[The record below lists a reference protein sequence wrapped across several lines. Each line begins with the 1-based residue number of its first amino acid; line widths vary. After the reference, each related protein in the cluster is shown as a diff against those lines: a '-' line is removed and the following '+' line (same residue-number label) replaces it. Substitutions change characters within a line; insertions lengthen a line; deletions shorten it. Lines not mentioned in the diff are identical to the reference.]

1 MMLFHTSVL
10 RHPTARSL
18 HAAWLELKD
27 CTVGILPTVA
37 EQLAPTSAGAIGSG
51 RNLAGALLDYHGAH
65 GATPTARRL
74 AEDSWWWTVWND
86 ASSPY
91 AAIEFTR
98 TDSDHVA
105 RLLDD
110 IDPRGFP
117 GCRPDEV
124 RRSPEARIVCEAVAL
139 EAWLSLRTDMAV
151 IDHVEINR
159 WAVEAGHRNKDTS
172 DLLLYDADVSMVQW
186 TYEPEDIQ
194 RWIQAGL
201 LACWP
206 KDDDAPAAD
215 VLRNTR
221 RHIGAMAL
229 TGTLPAGG
237 QRLLNCLNTHPDPIG
252 LVEETRR
259 RLPSPTVEA
268 ERRHPRRHAGP
279 PLPPQPP
286 EPETPPYGET
296 HESDTPNND
305 KIEEY

>member
-18 HAAWLELKD
+18 YAAWLELKD
-27 CTVGILPTVA
+27 CAVGIPPTVA

-65 GATPTARRL
+65 GATPTTRRL
-74 AEDSWWWTVWND
+74 AEESWWWTVWND

-91 AAIEFTR
+91 VAIEFTR

-105 RLLDD
+105 QLLDG

-124 RRSPEARIVCEAVAL
+124 RRSAEARIVCETIAC
-139 EAWLSLRTDMAV
+139 EAWLCLRTDMRV

-159 WAVEAGHRNKDTS
+159 WAVEAGHRNEDTS

-186 TYEPEDIQ
+186 TYQPEDIQ

-206 KDDDAPAAD
+206 EDDDAPAAD
-215 VLRNTR
+215 VLRNTH

-229 TGTLPAGG
+229 AGTLPAGG

-268 ERRHPRRHAGP
+268 ERCHPGRHAGP
-279 PLPPQPP
+279 PPLPQPPQPRAP
-286 EPETPPYGET
+286 RSLETGDTET
-296 HESDTPNND
+296 REHGVD
-305 KIEEY
+305 